1 MSRAMNMRGFTM
13 IEVTVALLV
22 LAISIT
28 GVLALAL
35 GGLAATAEARRAE
48 IAAALIADLA
58 GRTRALDAVDWTLL
72 PLPGPCEPLCTPG
85 ERAALELADWQSAVA
100 AALPAGN
107 ASLETGAA
115 GELLVTLAWQ
125 ETGDVRQMR
134 IGVAR

>member
-1 MSRAMNMRGFTM
+1 MNMRGFTM

-22 LAISIT
+22 LAVSLT
-28 GVLALAL
+28 GVVALSL

-48 IAAALIADLA
+48 IAASLLADLA
-58 GRTRALDAVDWTLL
+58 GRARALDAVDWTLL
-72 PLPGPCEPLCTPG
+72 PLPGPCEPSCTPD
-85 ERAALELADWQSAVA
+85 ERAALELADWRSAVA
-100 AALPAGN
+100 AALPAGS

-125 ETGDVRQMR
+125 ETGEFRRMR